1 MWIIGVWQSNN
12 LSLLTFNHREFTC
25 YDCSSSTSAIWSL
38 HKTFFMWAWD
48 CNALYIPTSFLIS
61 CFITLLISYVTCL
74 LLDSGLD
81 VLIWMGMDCSRQTNC
96 STFTRSSCIGWSAWP
111 KSLCYL
117 RMYYARLLTW
127 LDRRSVL
134 VFSRTHLCLSLVVSS
149 MIMLF
154 LMWLVVFIM
163 SYTESRLHHSARLER
178 LQAFG
183 KCFQYSFQSQQVH
196 CFWKP
201 WPFSY
206 SSGKCVVSL
215 LQPLHWID
223 TLYWLGSAYKI
234 FFVLG
239 AWESNFDR
247 MGSLCT

>member
-61 CFITLLISYVTCL
+61 CFITLLTRYVTCL

-134 VFSRTHLCLSLVVSS
+134 VFSRTHLCLSLIVSS

-154 LMWLVVFIM
+154 LMWLVVIHNVIYRIKAT
-163 SYTESRLHHSARLER
+163 SLCAT
-178 LQAFG
+178 
-183 KCFQYSFQSQQVH
+183 
-196 CFWKP
+196 WKAANFREM
-201 WPFSY
+201 FSIFF
-206 SSGKCVVSL
+206 SISTSSL
-215 LQPLHWID
+215 LLKAV
-223 TLYWLGSAYKI
+223 TLFL
-234 FFVLG
+234 FV
-239 AWESNFDR
+239 R
-247 MGSLCT
+247 

>member
-1 MWIIGVWQSNN
+1 MYWFGWEWIAHAKRI
-12 LSLLTFNHREFTC
+12 
-25 YDCSSSTSAIWSL
+25 A
-38 HKTFFMWAWD
+38 
-48 CNALYIPTSFLIS
+48 
-61 CFITLLISYVTCL
+61 
-74 LLDSGLD
+74 
-81 VLIWMGMDCSRQTNC
+81 
-96 STFTRSSCIGWSAWP
+96 
-111 KSLCYL
+111 
-117 RMYYARLLTW
+117 
-127 LDRRSVL
+127 VL
-134 VFSRTHLCLSLVVSS
+134 VRGAVASDGVHGPRACVIWGCIMPDCWHDWTRGQSWFLARTHLCLSLIVSS

-201 WPFSY
+201 WSFSY